1 MRTLTRA
8 GNIPNPLAGAGFAYQ
23 FSPNRRTKIESLIV
37 TLTTSATVGN
47 RFPLFELLSV
57 DNVPVFFTAPNG
69 SVPAS
74 TTAQYILSPQFGAQV
89 AMNGT
94 AGSATG
100 LAWPNLWMPP
110 GWQLVYPSGSLQA
123 GDQLSNINFAVH
135 YAEDAWDQ
143 DEDAATYAGLLAALG

>member
-1 MRTLTRA
+1 
-8 GNIPNPLAGAGFAYQ
+8 
-23 FSPNRRTKIESLIV
+23 
-37 TLTTSATVGN
+37 
-47 RFPLFELLSV
+47 
-57 DNVPVFFTAPNG
+57 VFFTAPNG

-89 AMNGT
+89 TMNGT

-110 GWQLVYPSGSLQA
+110 GWQLVYPPGSLQA